1 MVICPKGIFI
11 SCELPDINDHLH
23 VSMSI
28 SKMYNFKKYFYP
40 KPAYVKRKLISPLL
54 IFSLSLPL
62 HQLIRYLYYH
72 GNIYNYHGNRWSF
85 LEHKVAFCALLS
97 DIFLLK
103 TILQV
108 ILIKEIIKY
117 FMEKNMKFFK

>member
-28 SKMYNFKKYFYP
+28 SKMYDFKKYFYP

-54 IFSLSLPL
+54 IFSLSAFTSVDKIFILP
-62 HQLIRYLYYH
+62 
-72 GNIYNYHGNRWSF
+72 W
-85 LEHKVAFCALLS
+85 
-97 DIFLLK
+97 
-103 TILQV
+103 
-108 ILIKEIIKY
+108 KY
-117 FMEKNMKFFK
+117 I